1 MCIGVSVVEILIPLG
16 SYQVSVSQLKL
27 YLVGSVA
34 TAGALFYSIYQGA
47 LSLSLIW
54 SGLPTLPPSLPP
66 MDKQLNLN
74 SYSVATLEGI
84 VDLTEF
90 K

>member
-47 LSLSLIW
+47 LNLSLIW
-54 SGLPTLPPSLPP
+54 SGLPTLPLSHG
-66 MDKQLNLN
+66 QT
-74 SYSVATLEGI
+74 AQF
-84 VDLTEF
+84 EF
-90 K
+90 L